1 MLWCHLK
8 LKVIVLY
15 TLILKSI
22 NYTNGIERVWKIITN
37 NKDYN
42 WIFDLE
48 MVKMMEGENSFIE
61 YSKNRFKKI

>member
-1 MLWCHLK
+1 M
-8 LKVIVLY
+8 KVIVLY